1 MTRQHAERG
10 LLLWRAEIHGRD
22 EVEEAVA
29 DYGPHDEARL
39 DRDELCSFGGGE
51 TGGEHGEDR
60 ALEGAARREEHERD
74 VIHVKPGRKASSRAR
89 GDAEKGEDRDGT
101 D

>member
-10 LLLWRAEIHGRD
+10 LLLRRAEIHGGD

-39 DRDELCSFGGGE
+39 DRDELCSCG
-51 TGGEHGEDR
+51 GGEHGEDR

-74 VIHVKPGRKASSRAR
+74 VVHVKPGREASPRAR
-89 GDAEKGEDRDGT
+89 GDAEKCEDRDGT
-101 D
+101 DEL